1 MAKSFNEEIKNN
13 AIDTMFSLGSIP
25 DSLLLKTIQKE
36 SLEGYKKKVN
46 FNFKKIFLN
55 LFLEK

>member
-13 AIDTMFSLGSIP
+13 AIETMFSLGSIP

-36 SLEGYKKKVN
+36 SLEGYKKKVK
-46 FNFKKIFLN
+46 FKLS
-55 LFLEK
+55 